1 VDVLFTLVEKDPTK
15 IPFCVHRAS
24 IVQATSALGGAQEPE
39 ELDWG
44 APFDMGVRLDLSAS
58 IVPMCDLGD
67 ERPSSA

>member
-1 VDVLFTLVEKDPTK
+1 MLVEKDPTK
-15 IPFCVHRAS
+15 IPFVVQRARV
-24 IVQATSALGGAQEPE
+24 VQATAALEGAQGPD